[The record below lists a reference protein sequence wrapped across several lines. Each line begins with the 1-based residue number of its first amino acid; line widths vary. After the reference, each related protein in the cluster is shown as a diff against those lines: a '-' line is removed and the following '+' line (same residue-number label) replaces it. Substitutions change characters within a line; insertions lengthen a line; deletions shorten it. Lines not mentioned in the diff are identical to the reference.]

1 MARQLTRGVHSAG
14 KYGIAGGALFGSI
27 MWVLV
32 VALSDKAEGKPSGPA
47 EHWAQND
54 AMLGAVLVSMSMAT
68 GGICAFAATAVWDIT
83 SQNLMQPPVA

>member
-1 MARQLTRGVHSAG
+1 M
-14 KYGIAGGALFGSI
+14 AGGAVFGSA

-54 AMLGAVLVSMSMAT
+54 AMLGAVLVSMSMTT